1 MHILGLKDHST
12 ISCGLLNIK
21 GEKMAEKKEMSLTTK
36 VLIGMGL
43 GIAVGLFINLL
54 GLNGEGT
61 FVSEYVVGFFHIVG
75 KMFVT
80 GLKMLVVPL
89 VFFSLITGV
98 LGIGD
103 INALGKV
110 GAKSFALYMLTTAV
124 AIAMAITIAATLGIG
139 EGVNMSSTAVFTAK
153 EAPALSSVLI
163 DIIPSNVVNAM
174 ALGKMLQI
182 IFFSILVGIS
192 ILMVGKK
199 AQPVVE
205 LIEIGNEIMMKMV
218 NIVMAVA
225 PYAVFALLAKAIANL
240 GLGLLVDL
248 AGYVLVLIAALMI
261 HLFVTLTT
269 VLKIFSGMSPKI
281 FLKKMRETQIFA
293 FSTSSSNATIPVTL
307 RAVTDRLGVNNSVAS
322 FTVPFGATINM
333 DGTAIMQG
341 VATVF
346 IANAYGVELGIT
358 GYLTVIMMSVLAS
371 IGTAGV
377 PGVGLIMLSM
387 VFTQVGLPVEGI
399 GLILGVDRLLDM
411 IRTSVN
417 VTGDAAVSVI
427 VAKSE
432 GKLDE
437 NVFND
442 PDAGKLTDD
451 DLDIPDD
458 VERDMAEMVR
468 DTHDKV

>member
-1 MHILGLKDHST
+1 
-12 ISCGLLNIK
+12 
-21 GEKMAEKKEMSLTTK
+21 MATEKKMTLTTK
-36 VLIGMGL
+36 VLIGMAL
-43 GIAVGLFINLL
+43 GIIVGLAINLL
-54 GLNGEGT
+54 GLNGEGS
-61 FVSEYVVGFFHIVG
+61 FVSEYVVGFFSIVG

-80 GLKMLVVPL
+80 SLKMLVVPL

-98 LGIGD
+98 IGIGD

-110 GAKSFALYMLTTAV
+110 GGKSFALYMLTTAI
-124 AIAMAITIAATLGIG
+124 AIAVGIGLAATMGIG
-139 EGVNMSSTAVFTAK
+139 EGVHMTSTASFTAK
-153 EAPALSSVLI
+153 EAPALSAVLI
-163 DIIPSNVVNAM
+163 DIIPSNAIKAM
-174 ALGKMLQI
+174 AAGKMLQI

-199 AQPVVE
+199 AEPVVE
-205 LIEIGNEIMMKMV
+205 LVEIGNEIMMKMV

-248 AGYVLVLIAALMI
+248 AGYVLVLIAALML
-261 HLFVTLTT
+261 HLFVTLMSI
-269 VLKIFSGMSPKI
+269 LKVFSGMSPKM

-346 IANAYGVELGIT
+346 IANAYGVHLGIT
-358 GYLTVIMMSVLAS
+358 GYLTVILMSVLAS

-411 IRTSVN
+411 IRTAVN
-417 VTGDAAVSVI
+417 VSGDAAVSVI

-432 GKLDE
+432 GKLDASI
-437 NVFND
+437 FND

-451 DLDIPDD
+451 DLVISDE
-458 VERDMAEMVR
+458 VERELAEMVNE
-468 DTHDKV
+468 THNKA

>member
-1 MHILGLKDHST
+1 
-12 ISCGLLNIK
+12 
-21 GEKMAEKKEMSLTTK
+21 MAKKATMSLTLK
-36 VLIGMGL
+36 VLIGMAL
-43 GIAVGLFINLL
+43 GILVGLAINIL
-54 GLNGEGT
+54 GLNAAGS
-61 FVSEYVVGFFHIVG
+61 FVNEYVVNGLFHVVG

-89 VFFSLITGV
+89 VFFSLISGV

-103 INALGKV
+103 IRTLGRV
-110 GAKSFALYMLTTAV
+110 GVKSFSFYILTTAIAIAV
-124 AIAMAITIAATLGIG
+124 AITLAASLGIG
-139 EGVNMSSTAVFTAK
+139 DGVHMISEAEFTAK
-153 EAPALSSVLI
+153 NAPALSSVLI

-182 IFFSILVGIS
+182 IFFSIIVGIS
-192 ILMVGKK
+192 ILMVGER
-199 AQPVVE
+199 AEP
-205 LIEIGNEIMMKMV
+205 LIELVEISNEIMMKMV
-218 NIVMAVA
+218 NIIMAIA
-225 PYAVFALLAKAIANL
+225 PYAVFALLAKALADL
-240 GLGLLVDL
+240 GLSLLVDL
-248 AGYVLVLIAALMI
+248 AAYVVVLIAALMI
-261 HLFVTLTT
+261 HLFVTLMGI
-269 VLKIFSGMSPKI
+269 LKLFSGMSPVL

-307 RAVTDRLGVNNSVAS
+307 TAVTEKLGVRNSIAS

-346 IANAYGVELGIT
+346 IANVYGVDLGIT

-399 GLILGVDRLLDM
+399 GLVLGVDRLLDM
-411 IRTSVN
+411 IRTAVN
-417 VTGDAAVSVI
+417 VSGDAAVSVI

-432 GKLDE
+432 NKLNE
-437 NVFND
+437 NIFND
-442 PDAGKLTDD
+442 PNAGSMEQDEFSIK
-451 DLDIPDD
+451 
-458 VERDMAEMVR
+458 ENRH
-468 DTHDKV
+468 HD

>member
-1 MHILGLKDHST
+1 MQEQK
-12 ISCGLLNIK
+12 
-21 GEKMAEKKEMSLTTK
+21 KMTLTTK
-36 VLIGMGL
+36 VLIGMGF

-54 GLNGEGT
+54 GLNGEGLL
-61 FVSEYVVGFFHIVG
+61 VNEYVVNGFFHIVG

-80 GLKMLVVPL
+80 ALKMLVVPL
-89 VFFSLITGV
+89 VFFSLISGV

-103 INALGKV
+103 ISILGKV
-110 GAKSFALYMLTTAV
+110 GVKSFVLYLLTTAI
-124 AIAMAITIAATLGIG
+124 AIALAITMAAMSGIG
-139 EGVNMSSTAVFTAK
+139 EGVNLATDTIFVAK
-153 EAPALSSVLI
+153 EAPSLSSVLI
-163 DIIPSNVVNAM
+163 NIIPSNIIDAM
-174 ALGKMLQI
+174 AQGKMLQI
-182 IFFSILVGIS
+182 IFFSILTGIS
-192 ILMVGKK
+192 ILLVGKK
-199 AQPVVE
+199 AEPIVE
-205 LIEIGNEIMMKMV
+205 LVEIANEVMMKMV

-225 PYAVFALLAKAIANL
+225 PYAVFALLAKAISNL
-240 GLGLLVDL
+240 GLDLLVDL
-248 AGYVLVLIAALMI
+248 TGYVLVLIFALMV
-261 HLFVTLTT
+261 HLFVTLMS
-269 VLKIFSGMSPKI
+269 VLKLFSGMSPAI

-358 GYLTVIMMSVLAS
+358 GYLTVILMSVLAS

-387 VFTQVGLPVEGI
+387 VFTQVGLPIEGI

-411 IRTSVN
+411 IRTAVN
-417 VTGDAAVSVI
+417 VSGDAVVSVI

-432 GKLDE
+432 EKLDV
-437 NVFND
+437 NIFND
-442 PDAGKLTDD
+442 PHAGKLTDA
-451 DLDIPDD
+451 DLDIDD
-458 VERDMAEMVR
+458 EVEHEIAEVIKE
-468 DTHDKV
+468 THDKS